1 MEDRAI
7 SRPSAYPWELRERDV
22 RMVAEFRPK
31 HESEYAAIVVV
42 AKKLGIGTPETV
54 RKWIRRAEI
63 ARYGEE
69 STTLFGQ
76 WYATAVLRRRRR
88 SRAYEP

>member
-1 MEDRAI
+1 M

-31 HESEYAAIVVV
+31 HESEYAIVVV

-63 ARYGEE
+63 ERYGEE

-76 WYATAVLRRRRR
+76 WCATALFSDVADGPGLT
-88 SRAYEP
+88 SLDDG